1 MSLFLRKT
9 LLAIPSTKAFP
20 VSLVAKYSSAS
31 DSKDIAVTV
40 DEKTGVATVKLQRA
54 PVNSLNTGFLKTI
67 EDTLANLEKE
77 KARGLILTSGL
88 PNIFTAGLDILELYN
103 CTPESLTTFW
113 TQLRATWLRLFATSF
128 PSVAVINSGAARKLT
143 KLMLREKTISNL
155 MENKEKDL
163 KNVVD
168 LITSPQVQKG
178 LGLYLQSL
186 KKK

>member
-1 MSLFLRKT
+1 MFCFYFQGHAPGAGCQFAMSCEYRIMVGPKYTIGLNETKMGIIAPFWFVDTMVHT
-9 LLAIPSTKAFP
+9 LGPRQTELA
-20 VSLVAKYSSAS
+20 
-31 DSKDIAVTV
+31 
-40 DEKTGVATVKLQRA
+40 
-54 PVNSLNTGFLKTI
+54 
-67 EDTLANLEKE
+67 
-77 KARGLILTSGL
+77 LTSGKM
-88 PNIFTAGLDILELYN
+88 FTSAEALKVGLIDEEVTSEEEAITRAE
-103 CTPESLTTFW
+103 TFLA
-113 TQLRATWLRLFATSF
+113 QYATI
-128 PSVAVINSGAARKLT
+128 PGAARKLT